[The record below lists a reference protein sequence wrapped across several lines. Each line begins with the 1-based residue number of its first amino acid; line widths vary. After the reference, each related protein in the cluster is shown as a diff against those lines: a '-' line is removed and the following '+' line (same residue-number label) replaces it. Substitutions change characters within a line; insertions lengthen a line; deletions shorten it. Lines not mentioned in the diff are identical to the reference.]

1 MIYWNEC
8 FRMRVY
14 TTEAERGKERKMERE
29 ELLKEIIELIIT
41 STDDEIQ
48 EAFERLKIQRDLTS
62 LVSMVE

>member
-1 MIYWNEC
+1 
-8 FRMRVY
+8 
-14 TTEAERGKERKMERE
+14 MERE

-62 LVSMVE
+62 LVSMVGGDIKGRTSPDDARVNHQHT

>member
-1 MIYWNEC
+1 
-8 FRMRVY
+8 
-14 TTEAERGKERKMERE
+14 MERE